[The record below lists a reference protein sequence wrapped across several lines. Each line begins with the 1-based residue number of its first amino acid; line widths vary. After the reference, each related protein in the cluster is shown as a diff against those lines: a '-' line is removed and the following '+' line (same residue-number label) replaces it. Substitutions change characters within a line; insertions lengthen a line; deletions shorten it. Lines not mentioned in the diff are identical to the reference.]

1 MKSQTTPPRISQVDK
16 NDGIQLYVNKDV
28 KKSWNEHTIVK
39 QLYSIKD
46 VKKKKRMIELPFK
59 DKDKAPIW
67 RWYPARIER

>member
-46 VKKKKRMIELPFK
+46 VKKKKK
-59 DKDKAPIW
+59 ND
-67 RWYPARIER
+67 RITFQR